1 MKYYIFFFFYYET
14 TFKFLYSIYYFQ
26 NCGLLKSGII
36 NLLFNT
42 QYFIFASFTIVFSIY
57 RIFIPFIDHYL
68 SSSFDHFNLLSWQHF
83 YYFPLSTFSYARCFI
98 FYHFLTIF
106 YYLLCTIFLT
116 SFFTTFFFI
125 IFLQL
130 FSTIHPRLFFR
141 IFLSPFFTI
150 CTCSKRSLAT
160 FLNIVHHRRWRY
172 ECSSTECFFADRTQT
187 TI

>member
-1 MKYYIFFFFYYET
+1 MPINFLDSGLQHEILHFFFFYYET

-26 NCGLLKSGII
+26 NCGLLKSEII

-83 YYFPLSTFSYARCFI
+83 YYFPLSTFSYVRCFI
-98 FYHFLTIF
+98 LHHFLTIF

-116 SFFTTFFFI
+116 SFFTTSFSLSSFNYFPPSILDYFLEFFFRH
-125 IFLQL
+125 FLL
-130 FSTIHPRLFFR
+130 F
-141 IFLSPFFTI
+141 
-150 CTCSKRSLAT
+150 
-160 FLNIVHHRRWRY
+160 VHVP
-172 ECSSTECFFADRTQT
+172 SDL
-187 TI
+187 